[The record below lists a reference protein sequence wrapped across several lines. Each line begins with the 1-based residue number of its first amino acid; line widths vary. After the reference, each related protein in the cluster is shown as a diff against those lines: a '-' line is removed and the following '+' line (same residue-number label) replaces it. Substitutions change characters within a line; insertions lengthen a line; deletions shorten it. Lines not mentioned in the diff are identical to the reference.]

1 MPRSSRG
8 AGGRL
13 TEKSSDIFKTADPC
27 HGDVGLRVL
36 ASPGLSGEAGDPRNS
51 DRGGGNV
58 WEPESC
64 TRGAGNIPM
73 SMANASVSFH
83 RYQEWSPAPEL
94 APWVSCIWTQ
104 QVAAGGRVY
113 EHRTVPNGCTEISC
127 AVGSGVVWVAG
138 PQRGPIA
145 EHLSPGTSA
154 VGIRVRPGAAASI
167 LGVPASALLDLRLE
181 LDRLWGSAASR
192 LAERIAQAASL
203 RRAANLLEQELAVR
217 AARASAPDALVAAAI
232 DGLQPWRAGGVGEV
246 ASDLFIS
253 PRQMRRRFAEVLGYG
268 PKTLQRTLR
277 FQGFL
282 ALIHEDH
289 AQDGALA
296 YFAAAAGY
304 ADQAHL
310 TRECVRLSARTPN
323 ALLREMRQACGID
336 HDHGASLAPL
346 RHALLG
352 ARVS

>member
-1 MPRSSRG
+1 
-8 AGGRL
+8 
-13 TEKSSDIFKTADPC
+13 
-27 HGDVGLRVL
+27 
-36 ASPGLSGEAGDPRNS
+36 
-51 DRGGGNV
+51 
-58 WEPESC
+58 
-64 TRGAGNIPM
+64 
-73 SMANASVSFH
+73 
-83 RYQEWSPAPEL
+83 
-94 APWVSCIWTQ
+94 
-104 QVAAGGRVY
+104 
-113 EHRTVPNGCTEISC
+113 
-127 AVGSGVVWVAG
+127 
-138 PQRGPIA
+138 
-145 EHLSPGTSA
+145 
-154 VGIRVRPGAAASI
+154 
-167 LGVPASALLDLRLE
+167 LLDLRLE